1 MISTL
6 LRRLTATAI
15 LATAVAG
22 YCSAAEVSPY
32 TWDFSKE
39 IDVSDHAFK
48 AGSNWGHIVGS
59 YSDWY
64 GSTYYMTYIY
74 DRSAGIDGSSCLH
87 AKMQEAG
94 DYYDTETVTDCLVT
108 PPVKGD
114 IKIKVKRED
123 SYSKSTFIKIYDV
136 NADGTLGSL
145 VKSVMN
151 GNIGAEPEQWYE
163 VEIASGVEDYKR
175 YALQCQLVYIDDF
188 TATAADIIP
197 QAELKIASVT
207 PSNQSYFHLDQQPDG
222 TIKAEYK
229 VTVTN
234 TGEVPL
240 TAGMDNYSITAVNAK
255 STPVDL
261 FTVAVPQSLGV
272 GETSAEFTVAGNIEA
287 SQWSYSTASITL
299 KLRENISG
307 SEVLPNVN
315 TYYNAYEPKFVFRG
329 EGESRTSSISNDI
342 SFGFI
347 TESASLSYEIYNDG
361 RAPLTVKS
369 VTLPEGFTSTAPAGE
384 FTVDAL
390 DKVPVTIT
398 LGADE
403 PGLFKGELAIVYVDA
418 SGSDRTYTVGLQGN
432 VIGADTWVCD
442 FGSDAITYPAGSI
455 ADSGINSEVSYAD
468 YCIYGSTYNANFITP
483 LLHASAG
490 EAMSFSAASKSYSS
504 YSPATVKVY
513 VSQDR
518 IDWGEPVLTM
528 QSELSSQWTT
538 GSFTMAEAGDYYVKF
553 EIPNAKLDNLCG
565 FEKVE
570 KAYDLYIKE
579 IKCSDKVQSGEK
591 VSFRATLMA
600 PLAIGDTD
608 YIMTLMNGETQ
619 VAEFTT
625 TTFAADAKKSTEMSV
640 EFTPVVEKTSTWQL
654 YVKVSIKD
662 GTVLRSAVHELVI
675 ANQPDFVFFDA
686 GTTASDAY
694 KPSNRSAAIDF
705 GRTNTIGASQEFEIY
720 NWGSA
725 PLTVSSISVP
735 EGFTTNI
742 SEATVAS
749 KERKPLTVTL
759 SAETPGTYAGNLT
772 IVYKDVTDSDCTFE
786 LPVSATLLDPSKW
799 HLAFTGEGTSTLTWP
814 AGTLHA
820 KNVRGNQASYPDYTW
835 YVTSASTT
843 DNMFITPK
851 LKATAGETIEITA
864 KQGSRW
870 SNPMGKIYAAPS
882 REALLADA
890 STEPELAASR
900 RLLGTLSNSI
910 GEEYLTV
917 SEEWKNFNVAIDE
930 AGEFYLGIEISGSLW
945 VSEFYGFTLDAVEHE
960 LVLKGQ
966 SIPTQA
972 MQNVAATMSINV
984 HNYGMAAE
992 RADSYTLTAIV
1003 NGEEIPVAS
1012 TVDIPVNLSLDDAAT
1027 SIPMAVRYHTP
1038 GTYPVQLRLA
1048 TATQTFTTEA
1058 KDVTFAQ
1065 EVAASEKQVGDVANV
1080 AGQLPLRFNDKNS
1093 ESVMLYS
1100 AADLGLNDGDRIG
1113 AITFKGYNSASTYKN
1128 KTFKVKAYYEWTDD
1142 QTQTEP
1148 ASGMYDVSGMT
1159 CVINDSEPRTWE
1171 AMGSNSDPVDL
1182 ITLTFDE
1189 PVVYE
1194 AGKSLRLVMS
1204 HLDAVD
1210 YFSDFG
1216 FERTGSLSAY
1226 YHSNDSKSTFEGNSW
1241 NRSQLPVIHLSL
1253 VVEPSTVKGQVTDL
1267 GDAVEGAVI
1276 TLNST
1281 DGDNVRYTAT
1291 TDADGK
1297 YSIDVIQ
1304 NQRSYDVSVEANG
1317 KEDFA
1322 EECTFTGTSTLD
1334 FSLADVVVIDN
1345 TTGSEHSDMRN
1356 AIVKFKLNI
1365 GEGKTA
1371 VVLPVDLTADEVTA
1385 LFGDGAEVSA
1395 FSSSWTNGGNLHLVF
1410 QLVDTDENGILIK
1423 AGKPYLLDVKSAA
1436 SAIRLRGKDVKGEI
1450 VADRNDDA
1458 EIGGTYTG
1466 MEKAEG
1472 MFLLEEG
1479 TFLKAKRRADESS
1492 KVAPYSAYV
1501 KVLNPSITTI
1511 SYSVGTHT
1519 GVEEIEVE
1527 ETETVIYNLQGIR
1540 VDNPQPGIYIV
1551 NGKKVYIK

>member
-48 AGSNWGHIVGS
+48 AGSNWEHIVGS
-59 YSDWY
+59 YNDY
-64 GSTYYMTYIY
+64 YDTYYMTYIY
-74 DRSAGIDGSSCLH
+74 DSKSGVDGSGCLH
-87 AKMQEAG
+87 AKKQEAG
-94 DYYDTETVTDCLVT
+94 DNWDVETVTDCLVT

-114 IKIKVKRED
+114 IKIMVKRED
-123 SYSKSTFIKIYDV
+123 TYSSSNFIKIYEV
-136 NADGTLGSL
+136 KADGSLGSL

-151 GNIGAEPEQWYE
+151 GNIGEETEQWYE
-163 VEIASGVEDYKR
+163 VEIASGVEDFKR
-175 YALQCQLVYIDDF
+175 YALQCQLVYIDNF
-188 TATAADIIP
+188 SATAADIIP

-207 PSNQSYFHLDQQPDG
+207 PSNQTSYYLNQQPDG

-240 TAGMDNYSITAVNAK
+240 TVGMENYSITAVNAK

-261 FTVAVPQSLGV
+261 FTVAVPQNLGV

-287 SQWSYSTASITL
+287 SQWSYASAYISL
-299 KLRENISG
+299 GLRENISG
-307 SEVLPNVN
+307 SVVTPNKW
-315 TYYNAYEPKFVFRG
+315 TYYNAYEPKFVFRKAG
-329 EGESRTSSISNDI
+329 ETSTSSTTAEI

-347 TESASLSYEIYNDG
+347 SESASVGYEIYNAG

-369 VTLPEGFTSTAPAGE
+369 VTLPEGFTSNAPAAEFIVPSGE
-384 FTVDAL
+384 KQPL
-390 DKVPVTIT
+390 GIT
-398 LGADE
+398 LSAE
-403 PGLFKGELAIVYVDA
+403 RTGLFSGNLEIVYVDA
-418 SGSDRTYTVGLQGN
+418 SGSDRTYTLKIQGN

-442 FGSDAITYPAGSI
+442 FGSESITYPAGSI
-455 ADSGINSEVSYAD
+455 ADSGISSEASYAD

-483 LLHASAG
+483 LLHAEAG

-513 VSQDR
+513 LSKDR
-518 IDWGEPVLTM
+518 IDWGEPVLTL

-553 EIPNAKLDNLCG
+553 ELPNAKLDNLCG
-565 FEKVE
+565 FTKVE

-579 IKCSDKVQSGEK
+579 IKCSSKVKSGEK
-591 VSFRATLMA
+591 VTFKASVMT
-600 PLAIGDTD
+600 PLAIGAAD
-608 YIMTLMNGETQ
+608 YTMTLMNGESE
-619 VAEFTT
+619 VAQFETLAFE
-625 TTFAADAKKSTEMSV
+625 ANAKNSTDMSV
-640 EFTPVVEKTSTWQL
+640 EFTPVVEKTSTWEL
-654 YVKVSIKD
+654 YVRVSLKD
-662 GTVLRSAVHELVI
+662 GTVLRSAVHEMLI

-694 KPSNRSAAIDF
+694 KPSNRSAAIAF

-759 SAETPGTYAGNLT
+759 SAETPGTYEGNLT
-772 IVYKDVTDSDCTFE
+772 IVYKDVTDADCTFE

-799 HLAFTGEGTSTLTWP
+799 HLSFTGEGTSTLTWP

-890 STEPELAASR
+890 STEPELAGSR

-917 SEEWKNFNVAIDE
+917 KEEWQNFNVAIDE

-992 RADSYTLTAIV
+992 SADSYTLTAIV
-1003 NGEEIPVAS
+1003 NGEEMAVAS
-1012 TVDIPVNLSLDDAAT
+1012 TVDIPVNLALDDAPT

-1038 GTYPVQLRLA
+1038 GTFPVQLRLA

-1093 ESVMLYS
+1093 ESVMLYT

-1148 ASGMYDVSGMT
+1148 ASGMYDVSAMT

-1189 PVVYE
+1189 PLVYE

-1267 GDAVEGAVI
+1267 GDAVAGATV

-1291 TDADGK
+1291 TDAEGK

-1317 KEDFA
+1317 KEDYA

-1334 FSLADVVVIDN
+1334 FSLSDVVVVDN
-1345 TTGSEHSDMRN
+1345 SVGAEHSDMRN

-1371 VVLPVDLTADEVTA
+1371 VVLPVDLTADEVA
-1385 LFGDGAEVSA
+1385 AIFGDGAEVSA

-1410 QLVDTDENGILIK
+1410 QLVDADENGILIK

-1479 TFLKAKRRADESS
+1479 TFIKAKRRADESS

-1501 KVLNPSITTI
+1501 KVLDPSITSI